1 MGGLRYGRDG
11 GESAVTVP
19 AAVVVT
25 AANQASQFGASVP
38 GLDRDVAV

>member
-1 MGGLRYGRDG
+1 MGGPEYGRDD

-25 AANQASQFGASVP
+25 EPNQASQFGASVP
-38 GLDRDVAV
+38 DLDRDVAV